1 MNVTATTT
9 NMYNEVLT
17 TRGSVKSIGEMKEMS
32 VFEVIIIK
40 PPPQFKDR
48 QISAIL
54 CDEGCYAFKTYLKDY
69 RGRYL
74 KGLAEWAG

>member
-1 MNVTATTT
+1 MNVTATTI

-17 TRGSVKSIGEMKEMS
+17 TRGSVKSIGEMKEAS

-48 QISAIL
+48 QISAM
-54 CDEGCYAFKTYLKDY
+54 
-69 RGRYL
+69 R
-74 KGLAEWAG
+74 